1 MFTVGVFQA
10 LAEMLKVNTTL
21 KGLNVESNFITGTG
35 ILTLVESLQYN
46 TTLLEL
52 KIDNQVNTHYK
63 QPCGQLCFISL
74 IFMSALKMCRNSV
87 TFYNAL
93 FISHFSLHQSQPLGN
108 KVEMDIASML
118 EKNTTLLKFGYHFTQ
133 QGPRLRGSNAM
144 MNNNDLGGLHATT
157 QYSFLSLTSYQIY
170 SYKNLNHLKLAEIT
184 FSLLNALSLG
194 CNAFAIGII
203 MSVIADT
210 LSPVS
215 HIEPSL
221 IRLSQKKS
229 DIIGL

>member
-1 MFTVGVFQA
+1 M
-10 LAEMLKVNTTL
+10 NTTL

-133 QGPRLRGSNAM
+133 QGPRLRGSIQEAFPHQALLRHHPPPRQEFFSQLVESARARGFTI
-144 MNNNDLGGLHATT
+144 DTR
-157 QYSFLSLTSYQIY
+157 SSLVYILYYLQ
-170 SYKNLNHLKLAEIT
+170 
-184 FSLLNALSLG
+184 
-194 CNAFAIGII
+194 
-203 MSVIADT
+203 
-210 LSPVS
+210 
-215 HIEPSL
+215 
-221 IRLSQKKS
+221 
-229 DIIGL
+229 